1 MGLRVQPQEHFAT
14 YTLIYVWY
22 FQLWNLHKIALHHN
36 INITND
42 KFAPPL
48 WSHISRWKTILT
60 IWQNMMARGQKFQC
74 SNILMNWRKF
84 RIAI

>member
-36 INITND
+36 INITNH

-48 WSHISRWKTILT
+48 
-60 IWQNMMARGQKFQC
+60 
-74 SNILMNWRKF
+74 
-84 RIAI
+84 